1 MTLVTGTTG
10 NVGQH
15 VVSELLGT
23 SAAIHALTRPE
34 SAGLPDGIAG
44 DEPGD
49 NLLSYIPQLSHISR
63 SLHFGLAF
71 NMTHRRIENMSTVDI
86 RGSGGP

>member
-1 MTLVTGTTG
+1 MILVTGETG
-10 NVGQH
+10 NVGRH
-15 VVSELLGT
+15 IVSEPLGT
-23 SAAIHALTRPE
+23 STTIHALTRSD

-49 NLLSYIPQLSHISR
+49 NLLSHTPQLSHISR
-63 SLHFGLAF
+63 SLQFGLAF
-71 NMTHRRIENMSTVDI
+71 NTTHRRIENMGTVNI